1 MDNIFENNQQSIDK
15 QHLIESIME
24 QIQHDK
30 FFRDEDASE
39 DSILDAD
46 EIPVDVHAG
55 SASSR
60 SQSVSSDTTCKEIP
74 AQLDLSNAQQQ

>member
-1 MDNIFENNQQSIDK
+1 
-15 QHLIESIME
+15 ME

-30 FFRDEDASE
+30 FFKDEDASE

-46 EIPVDVHAG
+46 EIPGGVHAG

-60 SQSVSSDTTCKEIP
+60 SKSVSSDTTFKEIP
-74 AQLDLSNAQQQ
+74 V